1 MVLCLGVIFSMVGA
15 TKSVELLMGPGFQSF
30 SGQEGEMDDRVAKI
44 FKKVLTYIE
53 LSRR

>member
-1 MVLCLGVIFSMVGA
+1 
-15 TKSVELLMGPGFQSF
+15 MGPGFQSF
-30 SGQEGEMDDRVAKI
+30 SGQESKMDDRVAKV